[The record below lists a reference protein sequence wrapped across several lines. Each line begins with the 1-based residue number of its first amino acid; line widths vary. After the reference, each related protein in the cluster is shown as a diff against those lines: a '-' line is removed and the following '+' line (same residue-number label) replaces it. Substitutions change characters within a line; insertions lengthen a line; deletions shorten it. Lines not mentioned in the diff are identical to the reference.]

1 MDLIYCVE
9 DDEGIRD
16 LITYAV
22 KSAGFEAEGFESASD
37 FEKRLGERLPSM
49 VLLDIMLPDKD
60 GIAILKDIR
69 NNDTT
74 KNVPVIMITAKG
86 TESDKVKGF
95 EYGADDY
102 ITKPFD
108 IREVILRVKSILRR
122 IERTR
127 NGEGEGGILRVADV
141 AVDLDRHEVYKG
153 ERRVELTP
161 KEFALLE
168 ILMRSPGRVFKR
180 GELLEKVWEF
190 EYMGDTRTV
199 DIHIQRLRKKLQDDR
214 FIRTVFGVGYKVAEE
229 EAQ

>member
-102 ITKPFD
+102 VTKPFSPKEIAYRVKAQLRRAEYKQSPSQAQAGSD
-108 IREVILRVKSILRR
+108 IIEYKGIILDNQSRNVKVDGKDIAITFKEFELLKYLLKNKGTVVPREV
-122 IERTR
+122 
-127 NGEGEGGILRVADV
+127 
-141 AVDLDRHEVYKG
+141 
-153 ERRVELTP
+153 
-161 KEFALLE
+161 
-168 ILMRSPGRVFKR
+168 
-180 GELLEKVWEF
+180 LLEKIWGYHF
-190 EYMGDTRTV
+190 EGESRTLDV
-199 DIHIQRLRKKLQDDR
+199 HIGSLRHKLGEKGKCIET
-214 FIRTVFGVGYKVAEE
+214 IRNVGYKI
-229 EAQ
+229 